1 MTLTTAKM
9 IFAAGLFACAF
20 SATQASAQQG
30 TTRIGAL
37 ECDVAAGVGMVIT
50 SSKALDCWFFREDG
64 ASEHYVGTISRFG
77 VALGATGPG
86 HLDWAVFA
94 PTVGLHSGELAGDYG
109 GVGASATAGVG
120 LGANALIGGS
130 NRAINLQP
138 FSVQAQIGVD
148 VAAGVTAMALE
159 YAPPPPAAPI
169 PRARRN
175 KR

>member
-1 MTLTTAKM
+1 MKLVSKS
-9 IFAAGLFACAF
+9 ILAAGFVACAL
-20 SATQASAQQG
+20 SSLPASAAQ

-37 ECDVAAGVGMVIT
+37 ECDVSAGVGMVIT

-64 ASEHYVGTISRFG
+64 NAEHYVGTISRFG

-94 PTVGLHSGELAGDYG
+94 PTVGLHSGELGGDYG

-148 VAAGVTAMALE
+148 VAAGVTAMRLE
-159 YAPPPPAAPI
+159 YAPPPPATVA
-169 PRARRN
+169 PRARRH